1 MKKNTIPTN
10 DLFLEL
16 DDIDNFKDLSKLS
29 SRDIVVITTTYHQEI
44 NTSLITDFI
53 ITMKSSK

>member
-10 DLFLEL
+10 NLFLEL

-29 SRDIVVITTTYHQEI
+29 SSSNAYCTIVI
-44 NTSLITDFI
+44 DFM
-53 ITMKSSK
+53 TLANAPCLCGF